1 MNSMSPWLPIV
12 LAAIALSSRAWAQTP
27 SAQTGER
34 SADFRRYI
42 TSRYDAEYPREARE
56 RGLAGVGSALLKI
69 DPASGLVKSVTIT
82 KSTGHEILDKAA
94 IRAYRRWVFIP
105 HTISEA
111 EVPIIFTRLG
121 SIDPS
126 LETYTAGIAVKRP
139 PLHYPLRA
147 MELDIEGKG
156 VAVLDVDER
165 TGMVTSVRIAEST
178 GHKMLDDAA
187 ADTFRQWSF
196 RVGAVKRIRIPF
208 RYSVSRLR

>member
-1 MNSMSPWLPIV
+1 MTSISPWLYIV
-12 LAAIALSSRAWAQTP
+12 ATFALTSNAWGQTAP
-27 SAQTGER
+27 AETGER
-34 SADFRRYI
+34 SSDFRRYI

-56 RGLAGVGSALLKI
+56 HGLAGVGSALLKI
-69 DPASGLVKSVTIT
+69 DPGSGFVKSVTIA
-82 KSTGHEILDKAA
+82 KSTGHEILDQAA
-94 IRAYRRWVFIP
+94 IRAYRRWRFIP

-126 LETYTAGIAVKRP
+126 LETYTAGIAIKRP
-139 PLHYPLRA
+139 PLQYPLRA
-147 MELDIEGKG
+147 MELDIGGKG

-187 ADTFRQWSF
+187 LDTFRQWAF

-208 RYSVSRLR
+208 RYSVARFR

>member
-1 MNSMSPWLPIV
+1 MKSISPWLPIV
-12 LAAIALSSRAWAQTP
+12 AAVGLSSNAWGQAPT
-27 SAQTGER
+27 AETAER
-34 SADFRRYI
+34 SSDFRRYL
-42 TSRYDAEYPREARE
+42 TSRYDADYPREARE
-56 RGLAGVGSALLKI
+56 RGLSGVGSALLKI
-69 DPASGLVKSVTIT
+69 DPRSGLVKSVTIA

-111 EVPIIFTRLG
+111 EVPIVFTRLG

-147 MELDIEGKG
+147 MELNIMGKG
-156 VAVLDVDER
+156 VAVLDVDAR

-187 ADTFRQWSF
+187 ADTFRQWAF

-208 RYSVSRLR
+208 RYSVSRYR